1 MSDLYSSQL
10 KSSQVTHGALQP
22 VSHGKLDGLR
32 FIKLHARQPL
42 ALAIARGAR
51 ARHPAC
57 SRPSGRLGVCCGH
70 VSARFGAC
78 TCVFSGCLDTARH
91 DKITVRVRPIAIHC
105 AAPW

>member
-42 ALAIARGAR
+42 ALRAARAASRLFPARGD
-51 ARHPAC
+51 
-57 SRPSGRLGVCCGH
+57 
-70 VSARFGAC
+70 
-78 TCVFSGCLDTARH
+78 SGC
-91 DKITVRVRPIAIHC
+91 
-105 AAPW
+105 AAATLVLGSERAHVFFPVA

>member
-42 ALAIARGAR
+42 ALRAAR
-51 ARHPAC
+51 AA
-57 SRPSGRLGVCCGH
+57 SRYLVPGSGRLGVCCGH

-78 TCVFSGCLDTARH
+78 TCVFSGGLDTARH
-91 DKITVRVRPIAIHC
+91 DKITVRVRPIAIH
-105 AAPW
+105 